1 MKENISLLIIYFCT
15 FTACDFLIPT
25 EWIFSSISKLWSCLP
40 SPAGDSLPRQQSID
54 FLKWTTLIRQLE
66 LLPRQDRHSTLHEAD
81 QAPMY
86 SLLIMIFII
95 SGVMLQFRF
104 NYSNWRFN
112 LSIRTILFKL
122 NVKLNLRNLSVD
134 GSSVSAHVL
143 SELLC
148 SRSAGPDWLWAL
160 HSLVT
165 STREIRAEQQP
176 TPVDSVRQSANVGVG
191 KT

>member
-86 SLLIMIFII
+86 SLLITIFII
-95 SGVMLQFRF
+95 SGVMLQFRLF
-104 NYSNWRFN
+104 Q
-112 LSIRTILFKL
+112 LLFKL
-122 NVKLNLRNLSVD
+122 KIQFVNSNDSIQIKCVAKLEKSLCRWKLNECPRAKWV
-134 GSSVSAHVL
+134 
-143 SELLC
+143 
-148 SRSAGPDWLWAL
+148 AL
-160 HSLVT
+160 
-165 STREIRAEQQP
+165 
-176 TPVDSVRQSANVGVG
+176 
-191 KT
+191 